1 MASKFFRFSIKGD
14 DINPEEIR
22 DMISLPC
29 DIYRKDEVIE
39 KQYLEKVYIKQKTNR
54 WVYSDEAYRGSRL
67 DGFLTK
73 NLLLIESKLPL
84 LKRWIKSAECKM
96 ELVVYAGN
104 KTDIQLNRKQIA
116 LIEKIGVGICIS
128 FC

>member
-39 KQYLEKVYIKQKTNR
+39 KQYSKKVYIKQKTNR

-84 LKRWIKSAECKM
+84 LKRWINSAECKM